1 MFIPDII
8 IIGTGNLATNL
19 APALEQNGLVVKI
32 VYGRTLKS
40 AGEIADNLYQAT
52 ATDSLDFSHF
62 EAGLFIIAV
71 TDDAI
76 EEISREL
83 ILPEN
88 AIVLHTSGSKGINI
102 LGYAGSPNIGVLYP
116 LQTFSK
122 NKRTKFDTIP
132 ILVEGDNKYTEK
144 IVRVLALKLSK
155 DVIISTSSDRRKIHL
170 AAIFVGNF
178 TNSLFFQA
186 RQIMNSVNADWSL
199 LAPLIEETIN
209 KSLALGPENA
219 QTGPA
224 ARADLEV
231 LDEHIQ
237 MLEEFPDLKE
247 TYQLISQQILNRIQD
262 D

>member
-1 MFIPDII
+1 M
-8 IIGTGNLATNL
+8 AANL
-19 APALEQNGLVVKI
+19 APALEQNGLVVKL
-32 VYGRTLKS
+32 VYGRSIKS
-40 AGEIADNLYQAT
+40 ANGIANNLYQAG
-52 ATDSLDFSHF
+52 ATDSLDFSNCK
-62 EAGLFIIAV
+62 GGVFIIAV

-102 LGYAGSPNIGVLYP
+102 LGYAASPNIGVIYP

-122 NKRTKFDTIP
+122 NKRTKFDTVP
-132 ILVEGDNKYTEK
+132 LLVEGDNKYTEK
-144 IVRVLALKLSK
+144 VVYALAVKLSK
-155 DVIISTSSDRRKIHL
+155 NVIITTSSERRKIHL
-170 AAIFVGNF
+170 AAIFVANF
-178 TNSLFFQA
+178 TNSLFVQA
-186 RQIMNSVNADWSL
+186 RQIMNSADSDWTL
-199 LAPLIEETIN
+199 LAPLIEETIK

-231 LDEHIQ
+231 LDEHLQ

-247 TYQLISQQILNRIQD
+247 TYQLISQQILKRSED
-262 D
+262 DQ